1 MRSHMDVPAPDDTH
15 GDDARQAVIA
25 LDDALYY
32 LRRGCESCADRHLDR
47 ARRFGATSEQIAAIL
62 ATARTARPPART
74 AAPPARTAATPARTT
89 GAPART
95 IPASVARAGLAARP
109 GRPLRLP

>member
-1 MRSHMDVPAPDDTH
+1 MDVTARGDTL
-15 GDDARQAVIA
+15 GDDAGQAVIA

-47 ARRFGATSEQIAAIL
+47 ARQFGATSDQIEAVL
-62 ATARTARPPART
+62 ATARIASTPTRAAATPARAPG
-74 AAPPARTAATPARTT
+74 AAARTAATPARTA

-95 IPASVARAGLAARP
+95 LPAQAAR
-109 GRPLRLP
+109 RE